1 MTGIEIEEKECLAE
15 LERRWAQVCKLVL
28 GGEIGGMLR
37 YEGWLSALPDR
48 VYTAKSAV
56 SGREVAFS
64 TGDYPAGARKIS
76 FDEADFLGKTAP
88 LAADDIKDIDSLI
101 GAVRER
107 VSYCGN
113 VVLGNSSHV
122 VGSTNITDSHYLYR
136 ASRSGDS
143 KYLAYCSMSRL
154 SECCFGVASPGESQH
169 LIAGNSTYRAKRGL
183 ELWMA
188 ANTSDSYFVFYTN
201 NCANCMF
208 CFNAKNLSYAI
219 GNLKLGKEK
228 YMAVKSALLEQ
239 FRDEL
244 EAKKRL
250 PSLLEIIGEA
260 KPDYAPA
267 KAAIAGLKPQAEE
280 EKTAA
285 PMEEAYAR
293 TCELLFGKR
302 VGRLADGRKWLQERI
317 LKGKQEKS
325 ALSGKPVFVGDYAK
339 YGEVPPCRIVAIE
352 EADAL
357 SVKLKPAFAPEKLT
371 LANARE
377 FVKDIAYMA
386 FDITDGVNK
395 NVINAME
402 YAYSVN
408 CLNCFPAVRT
418 KNSAYDFWTRT
429 AEDVFGCGVLFD
441 SQFCVHCYQSAKLA
455 RCFEC
460 DACRECTG
468 LYFCHNCENVHDSMF
483 CFNAKNLKYA
493 IGNVEVGR
501 EKYMRIKEMLVKEI
515 TARLGRGEGAI
526 IDIYNLGAKRKG
538 KAGKP

>member
-1 MTGIEIEEKECLAE
+1 MKGASGKERKEEAECLAE
-15 LERRWAQVCKLVL
+15 LEKRWQQACRLVL
-28 GGEIGGMLR
+28 GGEIGEMLR
-37 YEGWLSALPDR
+37 YEEWLSALPDR
-48 VYTAKSAV
+48 VYTAKSAI

-64 TGDYPAGARKIS
+64 TGDYPASARKIS
-76 FDEADFLGKTAP
+76 FDEADFLGKPEP
-88 LAADDIKDIDSLI
+88 LEVNDIKDIDSLI
-101 GAVRER
+101 SAVKER

-154 SECCFGVASPGESQH
+154 SENCFGVASPGESQH

-201 NCANCMF
+201 NCSDCMF
-208 CFNAKNLSYAI
+208 CFNAKNLRYAI
-219 GNLKLGKEK
+219 GNTVLGKEK

-244 EAKKRL
+244 EAKKKL

-267 KAAIAGLKPQAEE
+267 KAAIAGLNARAEE
-280 EKTAA
+280 EKTTA
-285 PMEEAYAR
+285 PMEEAYSR
-293 TCELLFGKR
+293 TCELLFGRKM
-302 VGRLADGRKWLQERI
+302 GGLAHGRKWLQQRI
-317 LKGKQEKS
+317 LKGKTEKS
-325 ALSGKPVFVGDYAK
+325 ALSGKPVFVGNYAK
-339 YGEVPPCRIVAIE
+339 YGEVPSSRIVAIE

-357 SVKLKPAFAPEKLT
+357 SVKLAPAFAPEKLT
-371 LANARE
+371 LGNARE
-377 FVKDIAYMA
+377 FVRDIAYMA

-408 CLNCFPAVRT
+408 CLNCFPAVQT

-441 SQFCVHCYQSAKLA
+441 SQFCIHCYQSAKIS

-501 EKYMRIKEMLVKEI
+501 EKYMEVRKMVIGEML
-515 TARLGRGEGAI
+515 ARLEKEGGTGL
-526 IDIYNLGAKRKG
+526 DIYSLGKG
-538 KAGKP
+538 GRQ

>member
-1 MTGIEIEEKECLAE
+1 MIAKDGREEEECLSE
-15 LERRWAQVCKLVL
+15 LEKRWAQACKLVL
-28 GGEIGGMLR
+28 GGEIGEMKR

-48 VYTAKSAV
+48 VYTAKSAI
-56 SGREVAFS
+56 SGKEVAFS
-64 TGDYPAGARKIS
+64 TDYYPKTARKIS
-76 FDEADFLGKTAP
+76 FDEADFLEKPAP
-88 LAADDIKDIDSLI
+88 LDIDDIKDIDSLVN
-101 GAVRER
+101 AVRER

-122 VGSTNITDSHYLYR
+122 VGSTNITDSHYVYR
-136 ASRSGDS
+136 TSRSGDS

-154 SECCFGVASPGESQH
+154 SESCFGVASPGESQH
-169 LIAGNSTYRAKRGL
+169 LIVGNSTYRAKRGL

-188 ANTSDSYFVFYTN
+188 ANTSDSYYVFYTN
-201 NCANCMF
+201 NCSDCIF
-208 CFNAKNLSYAI
+208 CFNAKNLRYAI
-219 GNLKLGKEK
+219 GNIVLGKEK
-228 YMAVKSALLEQ
+228 YAKVKGALLEQ

-244 EAKKRL
+244 EAKKKL
-250 PSLLEIIGEA
+250 PSLLEVIGDA

-267 KAAIAGLKPQAEE
+267 KVAIASLKAPAEE
-280 EKTAA
+280 EKTTA

-293 TCELLFGKR
+293 TCKLLFGKKM
-302 VGRLADGRKWLQERI
+302 GGLKDGRKWLQERI
-317 LKGKQEKS
+317 LKGKEEKS

-339 YGEVPPCRIVAIE
+339 YGEVPSARIVAIE

-357 SVKLKPAFAPEKLT
+357 SVKLAPAFAPEKLT
-371 LANARE
+371 LQNAGE
-377 FVKDIAYMA
+377 FVRDIAYMA

-429 AEDVFGCGVLFD
+429 AEGVFGCGVLFD
-441 SQFCVHCYQSAKLA
+441 SQFCIHCYQSAKLS

-468 LYFCHNCENVHDSMF
+468 LYCCHNCENVHDSMF

-493 IGNVEVGR
+493 VGNAEVGR
-501 EKYMRIKEMLVKEI
+501 VKYLEVRKMVVDELLK
-515 TARLGRGEGAI
+515 RLETQGTFGF
-526 IDIYNLGAKRKG
+526 DICNLGQK
-538 KAGKP
+538 

>member
-1 MTGIEIEEKECLAE
+1 MSSAAGREGKEEAECLAE
-15 LERRWAQVCKLVL
+15 LEKRWAQACKLVL
-28 GGEIGGMLR
+28 GGEIGEMKR
-37 YEGWLSALPDR
+37 YEGWLSVLPDR
-48 VYTAKSAV
+48 VYTAKSAI
-56 SGREVAFS
+56 SGKEVAFS
-64 TGDYPAGARKIS
+64 TNDYPKTARKIS
-76 FDEADFLGKTAP
+76 FDEADFLGKPAP
-88 LAADDIKDIDSLI
+88 LDIDDIKDIDSLI
-101 GAVRER
+101 NAVRER

-122 VGSTNITDSHYLYR
+122 VGSTNITDSHYIYR
-136 ASRSGDS
+136 TSRSGDS
-143 KYLAYCSMSRL
+143 KYLAYCSMARL
-154 SECCFGVASPGESQH
+154 SESCFGVASPGESQH
-169 LIAGNSTYRAKRGL
+169 LIVGNSTYRAKRGL

-188 ANTSDSYFVFYTN
+188 ANTSDSYYVFYTN
-201 NCANCMF
+201 NCSDCIF
-208 CFNAKNLSYAI
+208 CFNAKNLRHAI
-219 GNLKLGKEK
+219 GNIVLGKEK
-228 YMAVKSALLEQ
+228 YATVKSALLSQ

-244 EAKKRL
+244 EAKKKL
-250 PSLLEIIGEA
+250 PSLLEIIGDA

-267 KAAIAGLKPQAEE
+267 KTAIAGLKAPAEE
-280 EKTAA
+280 EKTTV

-302 VGRLADGRKWLQERI
+302 MGKLGEGKKWLQERI
-317 LKGKQEKS
+317 LKGKEEKS

-357 SVKLKPAFAPEKLT
+357 SVKLAPAFPPEKLT
-371 LANARE
+371 LQNAGQ

-441 SQFCVHCYQSAKLA
+441 SQFCIHCYQSAKLS

-468 LYFCHNCENVHDSMF
+468 LCFCHNCENVHDSMF

-493 IGNVEVGR
+493 VGNAEVGR
-501 EKYMRIKEMLVKEI
+501 VKYLEVRKMVVDELLK
-515 TARLGRGEGAI
+515 RLETQGTFGF
-526 IDIYNLGAKRKG
+526 DICNLGQK
-538 KAGKP
+538 

>member
-1 MTGIEIEEKECLAE
+1 
-15 LERRWAQVCKLVL
+15 
-28 GGEIGGMLR
+28 
-37 YEGWLSALPDR
+37 
-48 VYTAKSAV
+48 
-56 SGREVAFS
+56 
-64 TGDYPAGARKIS
+64 
-76 FDEADFLGKTAP
+76 
-88 LAADDIKDIDSLI
+88 
-101 GAVRER
+101 
-107 VSYCGN
+107 
-113 VVLGNSSHV
+113 VV
-122 VGSTNITDSHYLYR
+122 
-136 ASRSGDS
+136 
-143 KYLAYCSMSRL
+143 
-154 SECCFGVASPGESQH
+154 
-169 LIAGNSTYRAKRGL
+169 
-183 ELWMA
+183 
-188 ANTSDSYFVFYTN
+188 
-201 NCANCMF
+201 
-208 CFNAKNLSYAI
+208 
-219 GNLKLGKEK
+219 LGKEK
-228 YMAVKSALLEQ
+228 YASVKSALLTQ

-250 PSLLEIIGEA
+250 PSLLEIIGDA

-267 KAAIAGLKPQAEE
+267 KAAIAGLKTPAEE
-280 EKTAA
+280 EKTTA

-302 VGRLADGRKWLQERI
+302 MGGLKDGRKWLQERI
-317 LKGKQEKS
+317 LKGKEEKS

-339 YGEVPPCRIVAIE
+339 YGEVPPARIVAIE

-357 SVKLKPAFAPEKLT
+357 SVKLAPAFAPDKLT
-371 LANARE
+371 LENAGS

-441 SQFCVHCYQSAKLA
+441 SQFCIHCYQSAKLS

-501 EKYMRIKEMLVKEI
+501 ERYMKIKEMLVKEI
-515 TARLGRGEGAI
+515 ILGLGGGKGLEIG
-526 IDIYNLGAKRKG
+526 IYNIFYTDSFK
-538 KAGKP
+538 